1 MAKGKG
7 IHHWLVSIQRRLE
20 ARFTHDI
27 SDPHH
32 RRRSQQFVDWFDHGI
47 LRRPWHNFALVGPG
61 LYRSNHPDAARLE
74 DYARRGIRSVLNLR
88 GAKHQSPYKF
98 EAEACARL
106 GLPLVVVP
114 MSARQAPHAAAILAL
129 IEAYRTLPRP
139 ILVHCKSGADRT
151 GLAGAI
157 WKMVIEGRPAAE
169 ARRQL
174 SPRFLHFRWS
184 KTGVLDR
191 FLDAY
196 EQRLS
201 QGPISFEDWVRTEYV
216 REALMASSR

>member
-1 MAKGKG
+1 MLKT
-7 IHHWLVSIQRRLE
+7 IHDRLLAFQRRLE

-27 SDPHH
+27 EDPEA
-32 RRRSQQFVDWFDHGI
+32 RRQSQIFVDWFDHGV
-47 LRRPWHNFALVGPG
+47 LRRPWHNFAEVGPG

-74 DYARRGIRSVLNLR
+74 EYARRGVRSVLNLR
-88 GAKHQSPYKF
+88 GAHHQAPYKF

-106 GLPLVVVP
+106 GLPLKVVA
-114 MSARQAPHAAAILAL
+114 MSARQAPNREAILAL
-129 IEAYRTLPRP
+129 IEAYRTMPRP

-151 GLAGAI
+151 GLAGAV
-157 WKMVIEGRPAAE
+157 WKLVIEGRPISE

-191 FLDAY
+191 FLEAY
-196 EQRLS
+196 AARLA
-201 QGPISFEDWVRTEYV
+201 QGPIAFEDWVRDEYS
-216 REALMASSR
+216 RQALIQSTRG

>member
-1 MAKGKG
+1 LRKGLG
-7 IHHWLVSIQRRLE
+7 FHDWLLSVQRKLE

-27 SDPHH
+27 VDPHH

-47 LRRPWHNFALVGPG
+47 LRRPWHNFAEVAPG
-61 LYRSNHPDAARLE
+61 LFRANHPDAARLE
-74 DYARRGIRSVLNLR
+74 DYARRGIKSVLNLR
-88 GAKHQSPYKF
+88 GALHQSPYKF

-114 MSARQAPHAAAILAL
+114 MSARQAPNALAVLAL
-129 IEAYRTLPRP
+129 IDAFESMPRP

-157 WKMVIEGRPAAE
+157 WLLVIEGRPLAE

-184 KTGVLDR
+184 KTGILDR

-196 EQRLS
+196 EQRLA
-201 QGPISFEDWVRTEYV
+201 QGPIAFPDWVRTEYSAQALI
-216 REALMASSR
+216 EASR